1 MRREQFRIFIGDL
14 SNILS
19 SNYKTTGLLGNY
31 PVSIPVISKSYVDRS
46 VKSLLLTLTSGQ
58 AKLFVSSSKTAVE
71 ALTDL
76 KRNCALTTVND
87 QHRAR
92 RHIYEM
98 QQLQNETALSFLICL
113 RKQVWIAASLGCN
126 DFNDDTIICNIALEG
141 INSNLSLYQ
150 ATIAREKD
158 KLLLNPGT
166 MNLASLEET
175 FFALDNSWS
184 SKVKTGFKKYPR
196 NERAKAAHQQHKINA
211 KRPQNKCP
219 PHIKCYV
226 CGANHWATQCPQRK
240 NGDRSKEGSTTG
252 S

>member
-1 MRREQFRIFIGDL
+1 
-14 SNILS
+14 
-19 SNYKTTGLLGNY
+19 
-31 PVSIPVISKSYVDRS
+31 
-46 VKSLLLTLTSGQ
+46 
-58 AKLFVSSSKTAVE
+58 
-71 ALTDL
+71 
-76 KRNCALTTVND
+76 
-87 QHRAR
+87 
-92 RHIYEM
+92 M
-98 QQLQNETALSFLICL
+98 QQLQNETALSFLICH

-158 KLLLNPGT
+158 KLLLNPGA

-196 NERAKAAHQQHKINA
+196 NERAKAAHQQHKSNA

-240 NGDRSKEGSTTG
+240 NGDRSKEGSKEKANAANSKPSKSKAKKLNTFESGHVASQNEEQCKVADGRDPRNWDICEPVATEEP
-252 S
+252 SIIIHIHRCS